1 MMDDNTRLEK
11 NHEESK
17 IVANQKDYPNERIN
31 SISHSTSQQNRR
43 MHFHSDSRSRSPTNT
58 KSTNKWISSNA
69 FINFVQDFR
78 QNMTG
83 IRSTRI
89 FQLAGEAWRQ
99 MSLEE
104 KQPYLNAAKTIKN
117 QKEKQHKN
125 EHVTKSTTNTEIKKN
140 KIAKK
145 QTRSSKE
152 IKRPNK
158 EPKQSRKKRNNTE
171 SDSNTA
177 TSISS
182 STITT
187 DDRSDTN

>member
-1 MMDDNTRLEK
+1 
-11 NHEESK
+11 
-17 IVANQKDYPNERIN
+17 
-31 SISHSTSQQNRR
+31 
-43 MHFHSDSRSRSPTNT
+43 
-58 KSTNKWISSNA
+58 
-69 FINFVQDFR
+69 
-78 QNMTG
+78 MTG

-158 EPKQSRKKRNNTE
+158 VNFPLIQSNYNFPSCINRIKLLMNHIK
-171 SDSNTA
+171 
-177 TSISS
+177 
-182 STITT
+182 
-187 DDRSDTN
+187 